1 MITAYNVAHAM
12 FSGTAPIV
20 QTALVLSSPDIAAQ
34 SGGQQTLHP
43 MLNPYYLLHDG
54 RLRPAYYMILVSIV
68 SFLALSFG
76 APYCERRRRQREET
90 RCTEAA
96 IEAAFGDER
105 IPNCFSLSQSKLPS
119 ADHSCDES
127 YAVNSIEIERLS
139 V

>member
-1 MITAYNVAHAM
+1 M

-20 QTALVLSSPDIAAQ
+20 QTALVLSSTVTVTQ
-34 SGGQQTLHP
+34 SGDLRTLHP
-43 MLNPYYLLHDG
+43 MLTPYYLIHDG
-54 RLRPAYYMILVSIV
+54 RLRPAYYMIGVSVV

-76 APYCERRRRQREET
+76 APYCEKRRRQREEV

-105 IPNCFSLSQSKLPS
+105 IPNVFSQSKLSPV
-119 ADHSCDES
+119 DLNNEERFTVDL
-127 YAVNSIEIERLS
+127 VDTERLN

>member
-1 MITAYNVAHAM
+1 M

-20 QTALVLSSPDIAAQ
+20 QTALVLSSPGIAAQ
-34 SGGQQTLHP
+34 SGGPRTLHP
-43 MLNPYYLLHDG
+43 MLSSHYLLFDG

-105 IPNCFSLSQSKLPS
+105 IPNCFSLSQCKLS
-119 ADHSCDES
+119 SVDRSNEES
-127 YAVNSIEIERLS
+127 YAEGSIELERLS